1 MRVRRRCCLLWVVLV
16 AAGCV
21 SAPSDN
27 RIKNIEQG
35 DLEVH
40 KEQLEQGGRSKA
52 IESYRAFLEKEE
64 HDPLRAEAMRRL
76 ADLQLEKSE
85 ADYLQKAKQL
95 ENAGKGA
102 EKLQPGDYSRAIETY
117 RELLRTHP
125 NYVGND
131 QVIYQLAHAY
141 EQNGD
146 YQQALHTLGR
156 LVALYPNA
164 KFVDEVQ
171 FRRGE
176 LYFLTNAYH
185 DADRAYSAVLRFGD
199 TSVYYERALYKRG
212 WSLFKQ
218 SQYQAALDSFV
229 ILLDRQLVVAT
240 LGQPVPQAPLSRTA
254 ADKELIGDTFRVVTL
269 TFSHLGGE
277 KAVTAYFKGRGARPY
292 EATVYEHLG
301 ALYLRQERYVDAA
314 NAFKE
319 FIKQYG
325 MDDRAPLF
333 QLQVMG
339 AYKQGGFPTLVL
351 KAKEE
356 FVVRYGVGSAFW
368 NSHDAQLHATIAPQ
382 LKSNIEELARH
393 FHAWAQRSKSVADY
407 DQAIRW
413 YAEFVRSF
421 ADDVHAPKMNFL
433 LAETLFEA
441 GRYGDAAIQYET
453 TAYNYGPHA
462 DSAEAGYAALLAHKK
477 REDQLRGSERAA
489 YQRRAIAS
497 ALRFGD
503 VFATDKRAAAVL
515 TKAAEDLYAL
525 HELDQATMAAR
536 RVVTMKPTAPQDLR
550 RTAWTVIAHAQ
561 FERQAFAQAE
571 EAYQEVL
578 ALTPADTPQRN
589 TVIERLASSVY
600 KQGEQLRANGD
611 QRGAVAQFLRVRK
624 VAPGSSV
631 TAIAEYDAAAGLI
644 ALKDWRS
651 AVAVLEGFRRQYPDH
666 PLQQDVPEKLA
677 AAYLEGGQW
686 SHAAALFEE
695 IADRRE
701 EPGLRREAL
710 WQAAELYEKAERKD
724 AAARAYERYVSLF
737 TDPFERAMEARSR
750 LAGIYETTGQSTQYY
765 YWLGQ
770 IVDAADGNRRGGTA
784 RTQYLAAK
792 AGFLLGERAYQEFAD
807 IRLLIP
813 LQQSLKAKKQRM
825 QIALKAYGRAADYGV
840 AEFTTAATF
849 QIAEIYN
856 SLSRDLLAS
865 ERPKGLSALE
875 LEQYNVLL
883 EEQAFPFEEKAIE
896 IHETNVRRV
905 VNDVY
910 DQWVKKSFE
919 QLSKLRP
926 VRYAKSEKSEAVSSE
941 IR

>member
-1 MRVRRRCCLLWVVLV
+1 MSMRRHCVLWIVLV
-16 AAGCV
+16 ATGCV
-21 SAPSDN
+21 SATSDN
-27 RIKNIEQG
+27 RIKNIEQN
-35 DLEVH
+35 DLEIH

-95 ENAGKGA
+95 ERGGKGA

-164 KFVDEVQ
+164 KFIDEVQ

-185 DADRAYSAVLRFGD
+185 DAERAYSGVLRFGD

-218 SQYQAALDSFV
+218 SQYRAALDSFA
-229 ILLDRQLVVAT
+229 ILLDRKLVVAT
-240 LGQPVPQAPLSRTA
+240 LGRPASQTPSPTT
-254 ADKELIGDTFRVVTL
+254 ADKELIGDTFRVITL
-269 TFSHLGGE
+269 TFSYLGGE
-277 KAVTAYFKGRGARPY
+277 KAVTTYFSEHGSRPY

-301 ALYLRQERYVDAA
+301 ALYLKQERYVDAA

-325 MDDRAPLF
+325 MDRRAPRF
-333 QLQVMG
+333 QLQVIE
-339 AYKQGGFPTLVL
+339 AYKQGGFPTLLL

-368 NSHDAQLHATIAPQ
+368 NQHDAQLHATIAPQ

-393 FHAWAQRSKSVADY
+393 FHAQAQRSRSVADY
-407 DQAIRW
+407 DQAIHW

-421 ADDVHAPKMNFL
+421 ADDAHAPKMNFL

-441 GRYGDAAIQYET
+441 GRYGDAAMQYET
-453 TAYNYGPHA
+453 TAYNYKPHA
-462 DSAEAGYAALLAHKK
+462 DSAEAGYAALLAHRK
-477 REDQLRGSERAA
+477 REDQLRGRERAA
-489 YQRRAIAS
+489 YQRRAIVS

-503 VFATDKRAAAVL
+503 VFARDKRAAAVL

-525 HELDQATMAAR
+525 HELDRATMAAR
-536 RVVTMKPTAPQDLR
+536 HVVTMKPTAPQDLR

-589 TVIERLASSVY
+589 TIIERLASSVY
-600 KQGEQLRANGD
+600 KQGEQLRASGD

-624 VAPGSSV
+624 VAPSSSV

-644 ALKDWRS
+644 ALKDWRG
-651 AVAVLEGFRRQYPDH
+651 AVDVLEGFRKQYPNH
-666 PLQQDVPEKLA
+666 PLQRDVPEKLA

-686 SHAAALFEE
+686 SRAAVLFEE
-695 IADRRE
+695 IADYRKD
-701 EPGLRREAL
+701 PGLRQEAL

-724 AAARAYERYVSLF
+724 AAARVYEHYVSLF
-737 TDPFERAMEARSR
+737 TDSFERTMEARSR

-770 IVDAADGNRRGGTA
+770 IVDAADGNRPRATA

-849 QIAEIYN
+849 RIAEVYN
-856 SLSRDLLAS
+856 ELSRDLMAS
-865 ERPKGLSALE
+865 ERPRGLSPLE

-883 EEQAFPFEEKAIE
+883 EEQAFPFEEKAIG

-905 VNDVY
+905 ANDVY
-910 DQWVKKSFE
+910 DEWVRKSFE

>member
-1 MRVRRRCCLLWVVLV
+1 MSMRRRLVLFIVLV
-16 AAGCV
+16 ATGCV

-35 DLEVH
+35 SFEVH

-85 ADYLQKAKQL
+85 ADYLQKAKQV
-95 ENAGKGA
+95 EKGEESA
-102 EKLQPGDYSRAIETY
+102 EKLQPGDYSRAIDTY

-125 NYVGND
+125 DYVGND

-176 LYFLTNAYH
+176 LYFLTSAYRNAE
-185 DADRAYSAVLRFGD
+185 RAYSAVLRFGD
-199 TSVYYERALYKRG
+199 SSVYYERALYKRG

-229 ILLDRQLVVAT
+229 ILLDRKLVVAT
-240 LGQPVPQAPLSRTA
+240 LGRSDPQAPSTTA
-254 ADKELIGDTFRVVTL
+254 ADKELVSDTFRVVTL

-277 KAVTAYFKGRGARPY
+277 KAVTTYFKEHGSRPY
-292 EATVYEHLG
+292 EPTVYEHLG
-301 ALYLRQERYVDAA
+301 ALYLKQERYVDAA
-314 NAFKE
+314 NAFKG
-319 FIKQYG
+319 FIRQYG
-325 MDDRAPLF
+325 MDPKAPLF
-333 QLQVMG
+333 QLQVTE
-339 AYKQGGFPTLVL
+339 AYKQGGFPTLLL

-356 FVVRYGVGSAFW
+356 FVVRYGVGSTFW
-368 NSHDAQLHATIAPQ
+368 NSHDAHLHASIAPQ
-382 LKSNIEELARH
+382 LRSNIEELAYH
-393 FHAWAQRSKSVADY
+393 FHAQAQRSKSAADY
-407 DQAIRW
+407 DHAIHW
-413 YAEFVRSF
+413 YAEFIRSF
-421 ADDVHAPKMNFL
+421 ADDMHAPKMNFL

-441 GRYGDAAIQYET
+441 GRYGDAAIQYEA
-453 TAYNYGPHA
+453 TAYDYAPHA
-462 DSAEAGYAALLAHKK
+462 DSAEAGYAALLAHEK
-477 REDQLRGSERAA
+477 REERLRGRERAA

-497 ALRFGD
+497 AMRFGD
-503 VFATDKRAAAVL
+503 AFARDKRAAAVL
-515 TKAAEDLYAL
+515 TKAAEDLFTL
-525 HELDQATMAAR
+525 RELDQATIAAR
-536 RVVTMKPTAPQDLR
+536 RVVTMRPQAPEDLR

-561 FERQAFAQAE
+561 FERQAFAKAE
-571 EAYQEVL
+571 EAYQGVL
-578 ALTPADTPQRN
+578 ALTPAATPQRN
-589 TVIERLASSVY
+589 MIIERLASSVY
-600 KQGEQLRANGD
+600 KQGEQLRASGD
-611 QRGAVAQFLRVRK
+611 QRGAVAQFLRVGK
-624 VAPGSSV
+624 VAPGSSI
-631 TAIAEYDAAAGLI
+631 TAVAKYDAAAELI

-651 AVAVLEGFRRQYPDH
+651 AVDVLEGFRKQYPDH
-666 PLQQDVPEKLA
+666 PLQRDVPEKLA
-677 AAYLEGGQW
+677 AAYLEGRQW
-686 SHAAALFEE
+686 SRAAALFEE
-695 IADRRE
+695 IAEGGKDPAVRQ
-701 EPGLRREAL
+701 EAL

-724 AAARAYERYVSLF
+724 SAARVYKRYVSRF
-737 TDPFERAMEARSR
+737 NDPFERTMEARSR
-750 LAGIYETTGQSTQYY
+750 LAGSYETAGQSNEYY

-770 IVDAADGNRRGGTA
+770 IVDAADSNRRRATA

-792 AGFLLGERAYQEFAD
+792 AGFLLGEHAYQEFVD
-807 IRLLIP
+807 VQLVIP
-813 LQQSLKAKKQRM
+813 LQQSLKTKKQRM
-825 QIALKAYGRAADYGV
+825 QIALKAYDRAADYGV

-849 QIAEIYN
+849 RIAEVYN

-865 ERPKGLSALE
+865 ERPKGLSPLE
-875 LEQYNVLL
+875 FEQYNVLL
-883 EEQAFPFEEKAIE
+883 EEQAFPFEEKAIA

-905 VNDVY
+905 ANDVY
-910 DQWVKKSFE
+910 DEWVKKSFE

-926 VRYAKSEKSEAVSSE
+926 VRYAKSEKSESVSSE

>member
-1 MRVRRRCCLLWVVLV
+1 MSMRRCCVLWILLV

-21 SAPSDN
+21 SSPGDN

-35 DLEVH
+35 DLDVH
-40 KEQLEQGGRSKA
+40 KEQLEQGVRNKA
-52 IESYRAFLEKEE
+52 IESYRTFLEKEE

-95 ENAGKGA
+95 EQAGKGA
-102 EKLQPGDYSRAIETY
+102 ETLQPGDYSRAIETY

-176 LYFLTNAYH
+176 LYFLTNAYRN
-185 DADRAYSAVLRFGD
+185 AERAYGAVLRFGD
-199 TSVYYERALYKRG
+199 ASVYYERALYKRG

-218 SQYQAALDSFV
+218 SQYEAALDSFV
-229 ILLDRQLVVAT
+229 ILLDRKLVVAT
-240 LGQPVPQAPLSRTA
+240 LGQPVKQVSSPTT
-254 ADKELIGDTFRVVTL
+254 ADKELISDTFRVVTL
-269 TFSHLGGE
+269 TFSHLGGPE
-277 KAVTAYFKGRGARPY
+277 AVTAYFKGHGSRPY
-292 EATVYEHLG
+292 EATLYEHLG
-301 ALYLRQERYVDAA
+301 ALYLKQERYVDAA
-314 NAFKE
+314 NAFKQ

-325 MDDRAPLF
+325 MDGRAPLF
-333 QLQVMG
+333 QLQVIG
-339 AYKQGGFPTLVL
+339 AYKQGGFPTLLL

-356 FVVRYGVGSAFW
+356 FVVRYGVGSVFW
-368 NSHDAQLHATIAPQ
+368 NSQDAQTHATITPQ
-382 LKSNIEELARH
+382 LKSNVEELARH
-393 FHAWAQRSKSVADY
+393 FHAQAQRSKSSADY
-407 DQAIRW
+407 GQAIRW

-421 ADDVHAPKMNFL
+421 ASDARAPKMNFL

-453 TAYNYGPHA
+453 TAYDYAPHA
-462 DSAEAGYAALLAHKK
+462 DSAEAGYAALLAYKK
-477 REDQLRGSERAA
+477 REEQLRGSERAT

-503 VFATDKRAAAVL
+503 VFAEDKRAAAVL
-515 TKAAEDLYAL
+515 SKAAEDLYAL
-525 HELDQATMAAR
+525 HELDQATTAAR
-536 RVVTMKPTAPQDLR
+536 RVVAMKPLAPQELR

-561 FERQAFAQAE
+561 FERQAYVQAE
-571 EAYQEVL
+571 AAYQEVL
-578 ALTPADTPQRN
+578 ALMSAGAPQRN
-589 TVIERLASSVY
+589 AIVERLASSVY
-600 KQGEQLRANGD
+600 KQGEQLRANDD

-631 TAIAEYDAAAGLI
+631 TAIAEYDAAAALI
-644 ALKDWRS
+644 TLKDWRN
-651 AVAVLEGFRRQYPDH
+651 AVNVLEDFRRQYPDH
-666 PLQQDVPEKLA
+666 PLQRDVPEKLA

-686 SHAAALFEE
+686 SQAAALFEE

-701 EPGLRREAL
+701 DSRLRQEAL

-724 AAARAYERYVSLF
+724 AAARVYQHYVSL
-737 TDPFERAMEARSR
+737 PPNSFERATEARFR
-750 LAGIYETTGQSTQYY
+750 LASIFETMGQSTQYY
-765 YWLGQ
+765 YWLSQ
-770 IVDAADGNRRGGTA
+770 IVDAADRNQRGATA

-792 AGFLLGERAYQEFAD
+792 AGFLLGEHAYQEFSD
-807 IRLLIP
+807 VRLVIP

-825 QIALKAYGRAADYGV
+825 EIALKAYKRAADYGV

-849 QIAEIYN
+849 RIAEVYN
-856 SLSRDLLAS
+856 RLSRDLLAS
-865 ERPKGLSALE
+865 ERPQGLSPLE

-883 EEQAFPFEEKAIE
+883 EEQAFPFEEKATA
-896 IHETNVRRV
+896 IHETNVHRV
-905 VNDVY
+905 VNGVY
-910 DQWVKKSFE
+910 DEWVKKSFE
-919 QLSKLRP
+919 QLGKLRP
-926 VRYAKSEKSEAVSSE
+926 VRYAKAEKSEAVSSD

>member
-1 MRVRRRCCLLWVVLV
+1 MSMRLHCVLWIVLV
-16 AAGCV
+16 ATGCV

-35 DLEVH
+35 DLEVP

-52 IESYRAFLEKEE
+52 IESYRAFLEKEK

-95 ENAGKGA
+95 EKGGKGA
-102 EKLQPGDYSRAIETY
+102 EKLQPGNYSRAIETY

-146 YQQALHTLGR
+146 YQQALHTLSR

-185 DADRAYSAVLRFGD
+185 DAEQAYSAVLRFGD

-229 ILLDRQLVVAT
+229 ILLDRKLVVAT
-240 LGQPVPQAPLSRTA
+240 LGRPVSHAPSPTT

-277 KAVTAYFKGRGARPY
+277 KAVTTYFREHGSRPY

-301 ALYLRQERYVDAA
+301 ALYLKQERYVDAA

-325 MDDRAPLF
+325 MDHRAPLF
-333 QLQVMG
+333 QLQVIE
-339 AYKQGGFPTLVL
+339 AYKQGGFPTLLL

-368 NSHDAQLHATIAPQ
+368 NQHDAQLHATIAPQ

-393 FHAWAQRSKSVADY
+393 FHAQAQRSRSVADY

-441 GRYGDAAIQYET
+441 ERYGDAAIQYET
-453 TAYNYGPHA
+453 TAYNYEPHA

-477 REDQLRGSERAA
+477 RESQLRGRERVT
-489 YQRRAIAS
+489 YQRRAIVS

-503 VFATDKRAAAVL
+503 VFVRDKRAAAVL
-515 TKAAEDLYAL
+515 TKAAEDLYTL
-525 HELDQATMAAR
+525 HDLDQATMAAR

-589 TVIERLASSVY
+589 AVIERLASSVY
-600 KQGEQLRANGD
+600 KQGEQLRAGGD

-624 VAPGSSV
+624 VAPDSSV

-644 ALKDWRS
+644 VLKDWRS
-651 AVAVLEGFRRQYPDH
+651 AVDVLERFRKQYPNH

-686 SHAAALFEE
+686 SRAAALFEE
-695 IADRRE
+695 IADHRKD
-701 EPGLRREAL
+701 PGLRQEAL

-724 AAARAYERYVSLF
+724 AAARVYERYVSLF

-750 LAGIYETTGQSTQYY
+750 LAGIYETTGQGTQYY

-770 IVDAADGNRRGGTA
+770 IVDAADSNRRRATA

-792 AGFLLGERAYQEFAD
+792 AGFLLGERAYQQFAD

-825 QIALKAYGRAADYGV
+825 QIALKAYGRAADFGV

-849 QIAEIYN
+849 RIAEVYN
-856 SLSRDLLAS
+856 SLSRDLLGS
-865 ERPKGLSALE
+865 ERPQGLSPLE

-905 VNDVY
+905 ANDVY
-910 DQWVKKSFE
+910 DEWVKKSFE